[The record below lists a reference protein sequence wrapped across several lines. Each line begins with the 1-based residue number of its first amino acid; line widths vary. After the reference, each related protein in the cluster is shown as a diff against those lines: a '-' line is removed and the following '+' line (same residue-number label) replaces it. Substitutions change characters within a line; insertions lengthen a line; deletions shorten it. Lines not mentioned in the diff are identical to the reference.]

1 MKTRN
6 GFVSNSSSSSF
17 IILSK
22 KTPYDIKSADI
33 LSDEQIAIIK
43 ENELFRFTETSS
55 IGLDYKYA
63 PIYEGSPVNYYI
75 DVICNQD
82 EVVYFLLKNN
92 IPFIASVHYED
103 ETWRYF
109 KDSENIYVTEN
120 LGKKLE
126 FSKEED
132 IKKMVDKP
140 ITKVKLIDVKEWI
153 KTEEKF
159 WNDNNVSE
167 GI

>member
-1 MKTRN
+1 MKIRS

-22 KTPYDIKSADI
+22 ETALNYKSKDV

-43 ENELFRFTETSS
+43 ENEFFRFTETSS
-55 IGLDYKYA
+55 TIPHLEFRPVYDGM
-63 PIYEGSPVNYYI
+63 PINYGI
-75 DVICNQD
+75 EVICNQD

-109 KDSENIYVTEN
+109 KDSENIYVTKN
-120 LGKKLE
+120 LGKLLE
-126 FSKEED
+126 ITKEKD
-132 IKKMVDKP
+132 IKTMVNQSMP
-140 ITKVKLIDVKEWI
+140 KVELINVKQWI
-153 KTEEKF
+153 KNEEGFYKE
-159 WNDNNVSE
+159 N